1 MIGLVALGNQVAV
14 FLAVTAFVHI
24 NEPFYRGL
32 RGFLEKS
39 RNFSGR
45 VRRVAMRHSGGICS
59 T

>member
-1 MIGLVALGNQVAV
+1 VAV

-32 RGFLEKS
+32 RGFPEKS